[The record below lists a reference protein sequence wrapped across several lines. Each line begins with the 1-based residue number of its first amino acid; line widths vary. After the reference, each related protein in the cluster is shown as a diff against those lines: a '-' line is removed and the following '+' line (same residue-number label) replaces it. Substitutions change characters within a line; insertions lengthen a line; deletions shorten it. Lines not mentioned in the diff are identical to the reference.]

1 MGTYEHITR
10 FIPELEAITSEAEGR
25 KLEGEFVEAMSDPF
39 VLDRN
44 YVDTLEGH
52 GLTGGCAWHANA
64 ESLPLEAAVAVLTL
78 IHRAER
84 GMYDPT
90 GKTPL
95 LQSFEDGYGLR
106 ILRRIAELDG
116 TWIRPKVITFYHE
129 YEKDGYLSN
138 WYESAPF
145 AFEGCTFA
153 TSEHWMM
160 WQKACVFGSWDI
172 AEQILSLP
180 RSEQGKVKWLG
191 RNKVTGFDPGVWDAV
206 DLQLMRVGLRQKF
219 LQNQRLFNDLLSTGS
234 AVLGEAAGTRD
245 TKWGVGF
252 DKHNPK
258 LADPANWYGDSL
270 LGRTLME
277 VRSELRQLC
286 TMGGPLEWPVDAL
299 RQSQAWRMNLLELS
313 RVPSVRSFAF
323 MYATIVAQQCPANF
337 SDARDVLRKVRS
349 SIGEIDESIRLGE
362 GRTLPATGWHEL
374 LDELALQ
381 VRLGRL

>member
-1 MGTYEHITR
+1 MRCAQGCKGRRSELARYEHITR

-25 KLEGEFVEAMSDPF
+25 KLEGEFVEAMYDPL

-44 YVDTLEGH
+44 YVNTLEVH

-116 TWIRPKVITFYHE
+116 TWVRPNVITFYHE

-145 AFEGCTFA
+145 TYGGRTFA

-180 RSEQGKVKWLG
+180 TFEQGKVKWLG

-206 DLQLMRVGLRQKF
+206 DRQLMRVGLRQKF
-219 LQNQRLFNDLLSTGS
+219 FRTRGFSTTCWALARLCS
-234 AVLGEAAGTRD
+234 ARRLD
-245 TKWGVGF
+245 T
-252 DKHNPK
+252 
-258 LADPANWYGDSL
+258 
-270 LGRTLME
+270 RTLSG
-277 VRSELRQLC
+277 VWVSSKA
-286 TMGGPLEWPVDAL
+286 T
-299 RQSQAWRMNLLELS
+299 LS
-313 RVPSVRSFAF
+313 SPIPPTGT
-323 MYATIVAQQCPANF
+323 ATAC
-337 SDARDVLRKVRS
+337 
-349 SIGEIDESIRLGE
+349 
-362 GRTLPATGWHEL
+362 
-374 LDELALQ
+374 
-381 VRLGRL
+381 